1 MGSECPVYLLVMSIG
16 FPLAS
21 LSLPPCCGYKQ
32 HKFLKQRGLASKH
45 IGMKFSG
52 QEVLQPKGFQCPGYL
67 NQTLMN
73 LKLVDIT
80 STRICSI
87 FAQFQVNCQKVSG
100 CKFQSILSKNLALN
114 LSYLCRNREVQT
126 WYQVIAT
133 QDLPGCQSGQT
144 ATWGEAGCKW
154 NFPDWARAKDSLQSS
169 GAKWIGVSRFRAE
182 GGQKS

>member
-1 MGSECPVYLLVMSIG
+1 MHTKVVYRERMSGLPGNVNRFPPRLPEPPSVLRLQATQVSEVAGACE
-16 FPLAS
+16 
-21 LSLPPCCGYKQ
+21 Q
-32 HKFLKQRGLASKH
+32 TH

-52 QEVLQPKGFQCPGYL
+52 QEVLQPKGFECTGYL

-73 LKLVDIT
+73 MKLVDIT

-133 QDLPGCQSGQT
+133 
-144 ATWGEAGCKW
+144 
-154 NFPDWARAKDSLQSS
+154 
-169 GAKWIGVSRFRAE
+169 
-182 GGQKS
+182 